1 MNLENTTT
9 PDTGSGQV
17 SSPAPDSGNAGVQTP
32 ASVSGQGANQ
42 TGESVQSQGN
52 TGLPPQYLQELD
64 KRTQH
69 FNQKIT
75 EMGQTNAQ
83 YKQQLEQITQR
94 EKQLGQTLAQYYG
107 IQPQGQTQEIDP
119 VNLLLENP
127 DKFWELAA
135 EKSGLKSKIESIEQ
149 REQAQ
154 VISNFLAEQQGT
166 KRQIESGEHPK
177 YSHLTPEMRKQV
189 TNIAPY
195 MPPRVAEIQQT
206 LSNPYLPEQ
215 QKQQLLGELD
225 RTVAAAVSQMGGYE
239 QIAKLNFAEMFLEN
253 PQQSMQQLA
262 QAYNQ
267 KQFQAN
273 RAGQFGGNFS
283 GGAGVA
289 GQQNSGGVR
298 YTSETVYKS

>member
-1 MNLENTTT
+1 
-9 PDTGSGQV
+9 
-17 SSPAPDSGNAGVQTP
+17 
-32 ASVSGQGANQ
+32 
-42 TGESVQSQGN
+42 
-52 TGLPPQYLQELD
+52 
-64 KRTQH
+64 
-69 FNQKIT
+69 
-75 EMGQTNAQ
+75 MGQTNAQ

-127 DKFWELAA
+127 DKFWEMAA
-135 EKSGLKSKIESIEQ
+135 DKSGLKSKIESIEQ

-154 VISNFLAEQQGT
+154 AVSSYLGAQQGT
-166 KRQIESGEHPK
+166 KMSIESGEHPK

-225 RTVAAAVSQMGGYE
+225 RTVAAAVNQMGGYE

-253 PQQSMQQLA
+253 PQQSMQQMA

-273 RAGQFGGNFS
+273 RAGQFGGNFT
-283 GGAGVA
+283 GGAGTA

-298 YTSETVYKS
+298 YSSETVYKS